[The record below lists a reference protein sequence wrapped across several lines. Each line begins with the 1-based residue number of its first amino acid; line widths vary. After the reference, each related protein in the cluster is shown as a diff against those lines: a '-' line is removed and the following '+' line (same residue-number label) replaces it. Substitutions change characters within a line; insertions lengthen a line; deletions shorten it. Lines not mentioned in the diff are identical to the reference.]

1 MDRRRAALIAL
12 GMLAAL
18 GPLGACGGGAGGRV
32 VARGTLAYGA
42 AWHGDDLVTV
52 ELAERFELVIR
63 RGAALRVVRRVALG
77 PPELDLGALAV
88 AGSIALVG
96 GDDGWIRRI
105 DLGPGLDA
113 GLDAEPDAG
122 DELERWPAGAPI
134 TAIAATADYV
144 AIADATGAIC
154 VRRASGELL
163 QCAALAR
170 ADAGAELAIDPDEPA
185 VIWSAPGAAARRY
198 SLPALRPLPSGA
210 IPPRRW
216 GDGELTVDPAAGIV
230 TWTHHG
236 AARRL
241 ARLGGRVR
249 SIATSRTGRLAIA
262 GWVRAL
268 DQPSVIVWIAPP
280 R

>member
-1 MDRRRAALIAL
+1 MDRRRGALIGL
-12 GMLAAL
+12 GMLAA
-18 GPLGACGGGAGGRV
+18 LGACGGGAGGTV

-63 RGAALRVVRRVALG
+63 RGPALRVDRRVELG
-77 PPELDLGALAV
+77 PPELDLGALAI

-105 DLGPGLDA
+105 DLA
-113 GLDAEPDAG
+113 GRSG
-122 DELERWPAGAPI
+122 RELERWPAGAAV

-163 QCAALAR
+163 QCAALAP
-170 ADAGAELAIDPDEPA
+170 AEPGAELAIDPGASPA
-185 VIWSAPGAAARRY
+185 LIWSAPGTAAQRY

-216 GDGELTVDPAAGIV
+216 GDGELTVDPGAGIV
-230 TWTHHG
+230 TWIRGG

-249 SIATSRTGRLAIA
+249 AIATSRTGRLAIA